1 MARPSLVGPG
11 VRGPVAEPWA
21 VVAWS
26 DLISAWRKALGH
38 AHSGRGGQKGLRVS
52 GQEGRACV
60 LLSRQQENLGQ
71 AGLSRAYRN
80 FENNLENG
88 LRQAKSALFTVFK
101 ALKTGIVP
109 VLPGERERRPAAHR

>member
-1 MARPSLVGPG
+1 MVDGGAVARPSLVGPG

-52 GQEGRACV
+52 GQEGRACAAQ
-60 LLSRQQENLGQ
+60 SP
-71 AGLSRAYRN
+71 AGESWPGWLSRAYRN
-80 FENNLENG
+80 SENNLENP
-88 LRQAKSALFTVFK
+88 RFRASAK
-101 ALKTGIVP
+101 
-109 VLPGERERRPAAHR
+109 